1 MARRSLR
8 RTRPRLVF
16 VPASP
21 ISISANKA
29 STASI
34 EDALSLVLESLQ
46 GGKIGDSPLFDGRFN
61 INIKLNGDQ
70 WNGEF
75 NYKLAE
81 FVIRIQRQILSI
93 YNQSNNKK
101 LTFASLRSGYDE
113 LIVNVRVDRGC
124 TFVKINIENCLKYI
138 AKIADGMDSSHKT
151 IVLCS
156 FFACV
161 LIGSCYVYGKN
172 ADTQIELAQINAQ
185 KEIRLAEEK
194 TRQQYA
200 EIVTEGKRAVGHLV
214 EPMEHLA
221 SSMRGSDTVTVGEK
235 SYSKPEAEEVFRS
248 VKKVESAVAAKTY
261 KIDGE
266 YDITDVALKQ
276 RSIVV
281 VKEGKRRTISTR
293 FLSDEEI
300 THLHDIYREAQI
312 VDNYPRN
319 IDLQINLAVQDGKW
333 DSAMV
338 VGLGEKRPGSITIG
352 EAIENSKPVKVAQKE
367 QASLFP
373 GEDH

>member
-16 VPASP
+16 VPATP
-21 ISISANKA
+21 RLKA
-29 STASI
+29 ESNTSSASI
-34 EDALSLVLESLQ
+34 EDALHLVLESLQ
-46 GGKIGDSPLFDGRFN
+46 GGKIGNSQLFDGRFN
-61 INIKLNGDQ
+61 INIKLQGDQ
-70 WNGEF
+70 WDGEF

-93 YNQSNNKK
+93 YNKSNNKN

-113 LIVNVRVDRGC
+113 LIVNVHVDKGC
-124 TFVKINIENCLKYI
+124 TFVKINIEKCLKYI
-138 AKIADGMDSSHKT
+138 ALISDGMESIHKT
-151 IVLCS
+151 AVLCS
-156 FFACV
+156 FFTCV
-161 LIGSCYVYGKN
+161 LIGSCYVYGKY
-172 ADTQIELAQINAQ
+172 ADTKVELAQINAQ

-194 TRQQYA
+194 TQQQYA
-200 EIVTEGKRAVGHLV
+200 EIVSAGKRAIGHLV

-221 SSMRGSDTVTVGEK
+221 STMRGSDTVTVGEK

-248 VKKVESAVAAKTY
+248 VKKVESPVAAKTY

-266 YDITDVALKQ
+266 YDITDVSLKQ

-300 THLHDIYREAQI
+300 THLHDIYRDAQI

-319 IDLQINLAVQDGKW
+319 VHLQINLAVQDGEW

-338 VGLGEKRPGSITIG
+338 IGLGEKRPGSISIA
-352 EAIENSKPVKVAQKE
+352 EAIEKSKPVRVPPQE
-367 QASLFP
+367 QASLFT
-373 GEDH
+373 GEAH